1 MIYRNL
7 GQVSS
12 HPSNNKSNIFNRILE
27 LEKLETTVEGDPS
40 GILVV
45 LGPRS
50 CGKTALLSSHFSQ
63 RRDAVY
69 INCRVFDATTPQY
82 FVNEVLKVLMDKM
95 STLMKEKDWEQLKKK
110 ILAGFASGFKSTMR
124 GAEMTSWTFS
134 PIELVKSI
142 MSEDPAKN
150 EEPDMNALIKAFK
163 LLLDAWEKAI
173 VTKSGG
179 IAPGTPGEIMRR
191 PVIVIDE
198 ANVMMDWNK
207 DYTKDMH
214 TLLRF
219 FVSITKEQKRSHV
232 FLVTSEYGYQT
243 WLSAAIASEFWAP
256 RIIGDF
262 TKSEAKRFFEFELQ
276 RRRKVVTVTDEIWSQ
291 IYEVCGGNA
300 GTLVNLAKALED
312 SGDDLNSKWEK
323 ALESMYRNTELP
335 RLEKLALG
343 VDGVYTAAQFAD
355 ATLLML
361 SSQNFAA
368 PQKAMLELLGRHDYA
383 LDIQGDNTPSSQT
396 QLMIAGQKSFEG
408 LVKYNVLC
416 LRPYSDWALDI
427 PLQAYSG
434 PGKLALV
441 TPSSALALYCLKLM
455 KPDLDRY
462 LTEWKQKQ
470 APKAQKQSRK
480 KWLWF

>member
-1 MIYRNL
+1 MRRQWVFETL
-7 GQVSS
+7 DTTTTTLLR
-12 HPSNNKSNIFNRILE
+12 SNIFNRILE

-142 MSEDPAKN
+142 MSVDPPKN
-150 EEPDMNALIKAFK
+150 KEPDMNALIEAFK
-163 LLLDAWEKAI
+163 LLLDEWEKEMI
-173 VTKSGG
+173 KKSGG
-179 IAPGTPGEIMRR
+179 IAPGKIMRR

-198 ANVMMDWNK
+198 ANVMMGWNK
-207 DYTKDMH
+207 NYPEDMG

-232 FLVTSEYGYQT
+232 FLATSEYGYQT

-262 TKSEAKRFFEFELQ
+262 TKSEAKSFFKFELQ

-291 IYEVCGGNA
+291 IYEVR
-300 GTLVNLAKALED
+300 V
-312 SGDDLNSKWEK
+312 
-323 ALESMYRNTELP
+323 
-335 RLEKLALG
+335 
-343 VDGVYTAAQFAD
+343 
-355 ATLLML
+355 
-361 SSQNFAA
+361 
-368 PQKAMLELLGRHDYA
+368 
-383 LDIQGDNTPSSQT
+383 
-396 QLMIAGQKSFEG
+396 
-408 LVKYNVLC
+408 
-416 LRPYSDWALDI
+416 
-427 PLQAYSG
+427 
-434 PGKLALV
+434 
-441 TPSSALALYCLKLM
+441 
-455 KPDLDRY
+455 
-462 LTEWKQKQ
+462 
-470 APKAQKQSRK
+470 
-480 KWLWF
+480 